1 VKSEFC
7 RFSTPFGFQFLIS
20 NIFKTSSLILTL
32 PNLHKASVCGRRAE
46 KVKHRWRDGRNG
58 AGAQRRRRAADGS
71 PLLMRPNPIAAR
83 DERAV

>member
-58 AGAQRRRRAADGS
+58 AGA